1 MREVLFPQI
10 THPDFVNTAAVSHHR
25 IRGPG
30 AEAALDGYGVI
41 IEIPDKITISG
52 QELCF
57 NFFRNIGVTGC
68 EHCLGTDYQYREAI
82 RLLQILSQQEQTG
95 LDTVFQFIRVK
106 QMAEGIRRNQ
116 KIPVLFLAVHPVQL
130 MENLPQLVLPQF
142 AHAMQPLELGHIHG
156 QEFFNGRT
164 TEILVPGHTADLLDI
179 ICQVSSG
186 SIVIYPH
193 NIRYIHAHAEGLG
206 TDHHKGFTG
215 LECSLCGILFFL
227 TESCMIA
234 ADFIAGRRRHF
245 LIDVVHC
252 GAEGTVDQ
260 SLFSLGHGFRN
271 FLCYMVHLEFVV
283 ATLCRFIQRMDIKV
297 DVVTA
302 NPTQIL
308 DGIVQAQSINGILH
322 HIFPAA
328 IDSSGSQA
336 EYREV
341 AAVLPLPLQI
351 ISQEPIVGT
360 EITAPAGYSMS
371 LIHYEQSQLPFTQ
384 QSFQR
389 GGQEHLRS
397 YVKNG
402 LFASVDGVQALFPF
416 LMGYI
421 GVEEGSTVNS
431 TGFQLADLILHQC
444 NQRSNDNG
452 NRLMYLSQINTGH
465 LIEG

>member
-1 MREVLFPQI
+1 
-10 THPDFVNTAAVSHHR
+10 
-25 IRGPG
+25 
-30 AEAALDGYGVI
+30 
-41 IEIPDKITISG
+41 
-52 QELCF
+52 
-57 NFFRNIGVTGC
+57 
-68 EHCLGTDYQYREAI
+68 
-82 RLLQILSQQEQTG
+82 
-95 LDTVFQFIRVK
+95 
-106 QMAEGIRRNQ
+106 MAEGIRRNQ

-156 QEFFNGRT
+156 QEFFDGCT
-164 TEILVPGHTADLLDI
+164 TEILIAGRTADLLDI
-179 ICQVSSG
+179 VCQVSG
-186 SIVIYPH
+186 GCIVIYLH
-193 NIRYIHAHAEGLG
+193 NIRYIHTHAKGLG

-260 SLFSLGHGFRN
+260 GLFPLGHGFRN
-271 FLCYMVHLEFVV
+271 FLYNMIYLKFVV
-283 ATLCRFIQRMDIKV
+283 APLCGFVQRMDIKV
-297 DVVTA
+297 DIVTA
-302 NPTQIL
+302 NPTQIQNRL
-308 DGIVQAQSINGILH
+308 VQTQSVNGILY
-322 HIFPAA
+322 HILLAA
-328 IDSSGSQA
+328 IDSGGSQA
-336 EYREV
+336 EHREV

-384 QSFQR
+384 QSLQR
-389 GGQEHLRS
+389 GGQKHLRS

-421 GVEEGSTVNS
+421 GVEEGSTVNP

-452 NRLMYLSQINTGH
+452 NRLMYLSQINTRH

>member
-1 MREVLFPQI
+1 
-10 THPDFVNTAAVSHHR
+10 
-25 IRGPG
+25 
-30 AEAALDGYGVI
+30 
-41 IEIPDKITISG
+41 
-52 QELCF
+52 
-57 NFFRNIGVTGC
+57 
-68 EHCLGTDYQYREAI
+68 
-82 RLLQILSQQEQTG
+82 
-95 LDTVFQFIRVK
+95 
-106 QMAEGIRRNQ
+106 MAEGIRRNQ

-156 QEFFNGRT
+156 QEFFDGCT
-164 TEILVPGHTADLLDI
+164 TEILIAGRTADLLDI
-179 ICQVSSG
+179 VCQVSG
-186 SIVIYPH
+186 GCIVIYLH
-193 NIRYIHAHAEGLG
+193 NIRYIHTHAKGLG

-215 LECSLCGILFFL
+215 LECSLCGILLFL
-227 TESCMIA
+227 AQPC
-234 ADFIAGRRRHF
+234 
-245 LIDVVHC
+245 VVATDPAPDIC
-252 GAEGTVDQ
+252 GNYPVDIIHRGTEGTVDQ
-260 SLFSLGHGFRN
+260 GLFPCSHGFRN

-283 ATLCRFIQRMDIKV
+283 ATLCRFVQRMDIKV

-384 QSFQR
+384 QSLQR